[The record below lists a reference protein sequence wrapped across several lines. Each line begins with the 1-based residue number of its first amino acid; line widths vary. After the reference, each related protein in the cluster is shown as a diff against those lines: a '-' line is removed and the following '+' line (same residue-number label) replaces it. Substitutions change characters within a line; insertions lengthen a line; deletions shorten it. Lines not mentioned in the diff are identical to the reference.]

1 MKERNASA
9 DAGRDGVGDRPDG
22 REDVERLFR
31 EAAQIY
37 IETRRRRIPYF
48 VRRHFGFRGAFRIH
62 RAALGWDIVRAPLN
76 LALALP
82 HLVKLLAAAGLRAG
96 GAARAAAALSAFPT
110 QIRTAVE
117 REIEWLVRVE
127 FLELPFA
134 QDGRQSDRDA
144 LAEILAARPEV
155 ARAMEILEFRRAED
169 GSKVDLDLRLAQNVA
184 RYTGAR
190 NAAAEIATSLASAG
204 AGGVLVQQ
212 LTPTAI
218 SLGPALAVL
227 VAQHTA
233 IAAFPLGAG
242 AGAIWY
248 ALFPA
253 APSGTLV
260 AVTTV
265 IILAA
270 SSVFAAF
277 AGIVADP
284 VQRAFGLHRK
294 RLESFVEALG
304 RDLEGGTGRAFHVRT
319 HYVARLFDIFEAAR
333 LAVRAA
339 I

>member
-1 MKERNASA
+1 MDERIST
-9 DAGRDGVGDRPDG
+9 DDVDLDG
-22 REDVERLFR
+22 REDIERLFR
-31 EAAQIY
+31 ESARTY

-48 VRRHFGFRGAFRIH
+48 VRRHFGFRGAIRIH
-62 RAALGWDIVRAPLN
+62 RAAFGWDLLRAPAN

-82 HLVKLLAAAGLRAG
+82 HLIKLLVAAGLRVAG
-96 GAARAAAALSAFPT
+96 APGPASVLVRIPT
-110 QIRTAVE
+110 QIRTSVE

-134 QDGRQSDRDA
+134 QNGRQSERDA
-144 LAEILAARPEV
+144 LAEIIVARPEV
-155 ARAMEILEFRRAED
+155 ARALDTLRLRRTED
-169 GSKVDLDLRLAQNVA
+169 GSDVDLDLRLAQSVA

-190 NAAAEIATSLASAG
+190 NAVAEITTSLASAG
-204 AGGVLVQQ
+204 TGGVLVQQ
-212 LTPTAI
+212 LTPTAF

-242 AGAIWY
+242 AGAVWY

-253 APSGTLV
+253 APSDALIAATTGVILV
-260 AVTTV
+260 
-265 IILAA
+265 A

-284 VQRAFGLHRK
+284 VQRAVGIHRR

-304 RDLEGGTGRAFHVRT
+304 RDLEGGTGRDFQVRA